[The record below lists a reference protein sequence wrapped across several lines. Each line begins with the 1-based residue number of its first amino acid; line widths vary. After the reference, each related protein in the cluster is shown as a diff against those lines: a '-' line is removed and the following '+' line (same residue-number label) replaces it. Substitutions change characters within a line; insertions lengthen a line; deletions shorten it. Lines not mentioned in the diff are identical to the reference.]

1 MVSVCLTTYWPSDR
15 MLVLSD
21 KILHKVGV
29 HCSPVDFVFAR
40 VVTVGGRVLKLL
52 ITSRSRSFVAGSH
65 LSPRCVYF
73 LFGFR
78 TCLHVWRSWFLSE
91 NSAFI
96 PSPFSPFPK
105 LSLPPSSVAT
115 TVSFLFSWE
124 DLMIKKKCQTLITS
138 LILHLISR
146 HFKHKKVL
154 CYFNCVKRKIKIN
167 HSWKV
172 FLKTF

>member
-1 MVSVCLTTYWPSDR
+1 MGKLSLSDGLCLSYYLLTFSR

-29 HCSPVDFVFAR
+29 HSSPVDFVFAR

-96 PSPFSPFPK
+96 PSPFPPFSQTF
-105 LSLPPSSVAT
+105 LT
-115 TVSFLFSWE
+115 SFLRCDYSF
-124 DLMIKKKCQTLITS
+124 
-138 LILHLISR
+138 IL
-146 HFKHKKVL
+146 
-154 CYFNCVKRKIKIN
+154 
-167 HSWKV
+167 V
-172 FLKTF
+172 FLRRFND